1 MGQGGGT
8 GMTAAMRITADP
20 AHLPIAGS
28 AGAPKQVTFASEPL
42 TDEAPDPMSLAEP
55 PRYIERDVNDEGGA
69 SMRAASL
76 CALAIAAALWFLGK
90 MPPDVRHESILMLV
104 PAIGSA
110 IGPFFLING
119 VRAGWRLRRYGRSTI
134 EIDPPVQGH
143 PLCGVIRTERPVD
156 AVGRYSI
163 RLRCEDVQGRTVA
176 TTLFKSVCHVPHSK
190 VDSTRGIPFLIEP
203 LNTEEKAGTND
214 RLMASRVRWW
224 IEVSAMTE
232 FISYTAV
239 FDVSALLHEVEDSD
253 EQPWWQQPDTT
264 PKGAPSPR

>member
-1 MGQGGGT
+1 
-8 GMTAAMRITADP
+8 MTATMRIVAAPT
-20 AHLPIAGS
+20 HRIIAG
-28 AGAPKQVTFASEPL
+28 GAAEPKRVTFASETP
-42 TDEAPDPMSLAEP
+42 TDETPDPMSLAETT
-55 PRYIERDVNDEGGA
+55 RYIERDVNDEGGS
-69 SMRAASL
+69 SMRAASV
-76 CALAIAAALWFLGK
+76 CALAIAAALWFLAK

-134 EIDPPVQGH
+134 EIDRPVQGQ
-143 PLCGVIRTERPVD
+143 PLCGVIRTEHPVD

-203 LNTEEKAGTND
+203 LNTEDKAGTAD
-214 RLMASRVRWW
+214 RLLATRVRWW

-232 FISYTAV
+232 FISYTAT
-239 FDVSALLHEVEDSD
+239 FNVSELLHQVEDSD
-253 EQPWWQQPDTT
+253 EQPWWQQPDTALT
-264 PKGAPSPR
+264 GTSSTR

>member
-1 MGQGGGT
+1 
-8 GMTAAMRITADP
+8 
-20 AHLPIAGS
+20 
-28 AGAPKQVTFASEPL
+28 
-42 TDEAPDPMSLAEP
+42 MSLAETT
-55 PRYIERDVNDEGGA
+55 RYIERDVNDEGGA

-76 CALAIAAALWFLGK
+76 CALAMAASLWFLGQ
-90 MPPDVRHESILMLV
+90 MTPDVRHESILMLV
-104 PAIGSA
+104 PAIGAA

-134 EIDPPVQGH
+134 EIDPPVQGQ

-156 AVGRYSI
+156 AVGRYAI

-190 VDSTRGIPFLIEP
+190 VNSTRGIPFLIEP
-203 LNTEEKAGTND
+203 LNTEEKAGTAD
-214 RLMASRVRWW
+214 RLLATRVRWW

-253 EQPWWQQPDTT
+253 EQPWWQQPDATT
-264 PKGAPSPR
+264 AGAPSTH